1 MATGA
6 GKGEEGNMIDSRPTR
21 LPVGKGWQ
29 GVDALLELNIESEN
43 SRHLDFQER
52 ASNFMTHLAM
62 VLPNMNHVL
71 LVGDG
76 SWNGATG
83 CPSRLAA

>member
-1 MATGA
+1 MV
-6 GKGEEGNMIDSRPTR
+6 DSQPTR

-52 ASNFMTHLAM
+52 ASSFMTHLAM

-76 SWNGATG
+76 S
-83 CPSRLAA
+83 